1 MSKAGRMATCEWQ
14 STADEFLGHLGA
26 LSVETPGL
34 DTTIDLNVPAL
45 ACHARRRGWDIR
57 VESPYLPQRL
67 LDADEPVQTS
77 AGPAGRRPAPAPASQ
92 ALLVRRTC
100 GVRTVPWSR
109 RRGGSRRGRRPAG
122 PGRVPWFRGGVRRA
136 GRAERR
142 ASRSGAG

>member
-1 MSKAGRMATCEWQ
+1 MATYEWQ

-34 DTTIDLNVPAL
+34 DATIDLNVLAL

-57 VESPYLPQRL
+57 VEFPYLPQRL
-67 LDADEPVQTS
+67 LDAAAPVWTS
-77 AGPAGRRPAPAPASQ
+77 AGPAGRRPRAEPAPASQ

-100 GVRTVPWSR
+100 GVRR
-109 RRGGSRRGRRPAG
+109 ARGRGGAEDPGVAG
-122 PGRVPWFRGGVRRA
+122 VQPVRDACPGFRGGVSRA